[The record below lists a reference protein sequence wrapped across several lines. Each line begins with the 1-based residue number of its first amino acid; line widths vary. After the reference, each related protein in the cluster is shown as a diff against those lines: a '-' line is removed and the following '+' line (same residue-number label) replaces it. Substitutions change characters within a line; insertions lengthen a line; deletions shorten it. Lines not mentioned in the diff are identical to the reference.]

1 MMEQPRILNNR
12 IFYDERGSFSPL
24 SLLELGKEWKQ
35 SNISVNPK
43 KFTLRGLH
51 YQTGETS
58 QAKLVKVIN
67 GKILDFVVDLRI
79 HLRPYNN
86 CQFFEMK
93 SGDELIVPRGFAHG
107 FITLEENTVV
117 QYLVDND
124 YSPNTEGS
132 ILWSSFSDI
141 KKEILKLDS
150 TFDISNIIISQK
162 DLIEKS

>member
-1 MMEQPRILNNR
+1 MEQPRIINNR

-24 SLLELGKEWKQ
+24 SLFELDKEWKQ

-67 GKILDFVVDLRI
+67 GRILDFVVDLRVP
-79 HLRPYNN
+79 LRSYNN

-93 SGDELIVPRGFAHG
+93 GGDELIVPRGFAHG

-124 YSPNTEGS
+124 YSQKTEGS
-132 ILWSSFSDI
+132 LFWSSFPEI
-141 KKEILKLDS
+141 KNEILRIDS
-150 TFDISNIIISQK
+150 TFDEFSIIISEK
-162 DLIEKS
+162 DLVVKS

>member
-1 MMEQPRILNNR
+1 MEEPRIINNR

-24 SLLELGKEWKQ
+24 SLFELDKQWKQ

-51 YQTGETS
+51 YQSGETA
-58 QAKLVKVIN
+58 QAKLIKVIN
-67 GKILDFVVDLRI
+67 GRILDFVVDLRI
-79 HLRPYNN
+79 PLISYNN

-93 SGDELIVPRGFAHG
+93 GGDELIVPRGFAHG
-107 FITLEENTVV
+107 FITLEDNTVV

-124 YSPNTEGS
+124 YSPNNEGS
-132 ILWSSFSDI
+132 LLWSSLPDI

-150 TFDISNIIISQK
+150 TFDISSVIISKK
-162 DLIEKS
+162 DLVGKS

>member
-1 MMEQPRILNNR
+1 MEQPRIINNR

-24 SLLELGKEWKQ
+24 SLFELDKEWKQ
-35 SNISVNPK
+35 SNISMNPK

-51 YQTGETS
+51 YQSGETA
-58 QAKLVKVIN
+58 QAKLIKVIN
-67 GKILDFVVDLRI
+67 GRILDFVVDLRVPF
-79 HLRPYNN
+79 RSYNN
-86 CQFFEMK
+86 CQFFNMK

-107 FITLEENTVV
+107 FITLEDNTVV

-124 YSPNTEGS
+124 YNPKTEGS
-132 ILWSSFSDI
+132 LLWSSFPEI
-141 KKEILKLDS
+141 KNEILKLDG

>member
-1 MMEQPRILNNR
+1 MEQPRIINNR

-24 SLLELGKEWKQ
+24 SLFELDKEWKQ

-51 YQTGETS
+51 YQSGETA
-58 QAKLVKVIN
+58 QAKLIKVIN
-67 GKILDFVVDLRI
+67 GRILDFVMDLRI
-79 HLRPYNN
+79 PLRTYNN
-86 CQFFEMK
+86 CQFFDMK
-93 SGDELIVPRGFAHG
+93 AGDELIVPRGFAHG

-124 YSPNTEGS
+124 YSQKTEGS
-132 ILWSSFSDI
+132 LLWSSFPEI
-141 KKEILKLDS
+141 KNEILRLDS

-162 DLIEKS
+162 DLVEKS

>member
-1 MMEQPRILNNR
+1 MEQPRIINNR
-12 IFYDERGSFSPL
+12 KFYDERGSFSPL
-24 SLLELGKEWKQ
+24 SLFELDKEWKQ

-51 YQTGETS
+51 YQSGETA
-58 QAKLVKVIN
+58 QAKLIKVIN
-67 GKILDFVVDLRI
+67 GRILDFVVDLRVPF
-79 HLRPYNN
+79 RSYDN

-107 FITLEENTVV
+107 FITLEDNTVV

-124 YSPNTEGS
+124 YNPKTEGS
-132 ILWSSFSDI
+132 LLWSSFPEI
-141 KKEILKLDS
+141 KNETLRLDS

-162 DLIEKS
+162 DLVEKS

>member
-1 MMEQPRILNNR
+1 MEQPRIINNR

-24 SLLELGKEWKQ
+24 SLFELDKEWQQ

-51 YQTGETS
+51 YQSEETA
-58 QAKLVKVIN
+58 QAKLIKVIN
-67 GKILDFVVDLRI
+67 GRILDFVVDLRVP
-79 HLRPYNN
+79 LRSYNN

-93 SGDELIVPRGFAHG
+93 GGDELIVPRGFAHG

-124 YSPNTEGS
+124 YNPNTEGS
-132 ILWSSFSDI
+132 LLWSSFPEI
-141 KKEILKLDS
+141 KNETLRLDS

-162 DLIEKS
+162 DLVEKS

>member
-1 MMEQPRILNNR
+1 MEQPRIINNR

-24 SLLELGKEWKQ
+24 SLFELDKEWKQ

-51 YQTGETS
+51 YQSGETA
-58 QAKLVKVIN
+58 QAKLIKVIN
-67 GKILDFVVDLRI
+67 GRILDFVVDLRGDF
-79 HLRPYNN
+79 RTYNN

-107 FITLEENTVV
+107 FITLEHNTVV

-124 YSPNTEGS
+124 YSPSTEGS
-132 ILWSSFSDI
+132 LVWSTFPEI
-141 KKEILKLDS
+141 EREILRLDS
-150 TFDISNIIISQK
+150 TFDESNIIISEK
-162 DLIEKS
+162 DLIVKS

>member
-1 MMEQPRILNNR
+1 MEQPRIINNR

-24 SLLELGKEWKQ
+24 SLFELDKEWKQ
-35 SNISVNPK
+35 SNISMNPK

-67 GKILDFVVDLRI
+67 GRILDFVLDLRI
-79 HLRPYNN
+79 PLKSYNN

-93 SGDELIVPRGFAHG
+93 VGDELIVPKGFAHG

-124 YSPNTEGS
+124 YNPKTEGS
-132 ILWSSFSDI
+132 LLWSSFSEI
-141 KKEILKLDS
+141 KNEILRLDS

-162 DLIEKS
+162 DLVEKS

>member
-1 MMEQPRILNNR
+1 MEQPRIIKNR

-24 SLLELGKEWKQ
+24 SLFELDKEWKQ

-58 QAKLVKVIN
+58 QSKLVKVIN
-67 GKILDFVVDLRI
+67 GRILDFVVDLRI
-79 HLRPYNN
+79 PLRPYNN

-93 SGDELIVPRGFAHG
+93 GGDELIVPRGFAHG
-107 FITLEENTVV
+107 FITLEENTII

-124 YSPNTEGS
+124 YSPKTEGS
-132 ILWSSFSDI
+132 LLWSSLPDI
-141 KKEILKLDS
+141 RNEILKLDS
-150 TFDISNIIISQK
+150 TFEVSNIIISEK
-162 DLIEKS
+162 DLVEKS

>member
-1 MMEQPRILNNR
+1 MEQPRIINNR

-24 SLLELGKEWKQ
+24 SLFELDKEWKQ

-51 YQTGETS
+51 YQSEETA

-79 HLRPYNN
+79 PLRSYNN

-93 SGDELIVPRGFAHG
+93 GGDELIVPRGFAHG
-107 FITLEENTVV
+107 FITLEENTIV

-124 YSPNTEGS
+124 YSPKTEGS
-132 ILWSSFSDI
+132 LLWSSFSEI
-141 KKEILKLDS
+141 KNEILRLDS
-150 TFDISNIIISQK
+150 TFDESSIIISEK
-162 DLIEKS
+162 DLVVKS

>member
-1 MMEQPRILNNR
+1 MEQPRIINNR

-24 SLLELGKEWKQ
+24 SLFELDKEWKQ

-51 YQTGETS
+51 YQSEETA
-58 QAKLVKVIN
+58 QAKLIKVIN
-67 GKILDFVVDLRI
+67 GRILDFVVDLRVP
-79 HLRPYNN
+79 LRSYNN

-93 SGDELIVPRGFAHG
+93 GGDELIVPRGFAHG

-124 YSPNTEGS
+124 YNPNTEGS
-132 ILWSSFSDI
+132 LLWSSFPEI
-141 KKEILKLDS
+141 KNEILKLDG

>member
-1 MMEQPRILNNR
+1 MEQPRIINNR

-24 SLLELGKEWKQ
+24 SLFELNKEWKQ

-67 GKILDFVVDLRI
+67 GRILDFVVDLRI

-93 SGDELIVPRGFAHG
+93 GGDELIVPRGFAHG

-124 YSPNTEGS
+124 YNPNTEGS
-132 ILWSSFSDI
+132 ILWTSFSDI

-150 TFDISNIIISQK
+150 TFDISSVIISKK
-162 DLIEKS
+162 DLVEKS

>member
-1 MMEQPRILNNR
+1 MEQPRIINNR

-24 SLLELGKEWKQ
+24 SLFELDKEWKQ

-51 YQTGETS
+51 YQSGETA
-58 QAKLVKVIN
+58 QAKLIKVIN
-67 GKILDFVVDLRI
+67 GRILDFVVDLRVSF
-79 HLRPYNN
+79 RSYDN

-107 FITLEENTVV
+107 FITLEDNTVV

-124 YSPNTEGS
+124 YSPNNEGS
-132 ILWSSFSDI
+132 LLWSSLPDI

-150 TFDISNIIISQK
+150 TFDISNIIISEK
-162 DLIEKS
+162 DLVEKS

>member
-1 MMEQPRILNNR
+1 MEQPRIINNR

-24 SLLELGKEWKQ
+24 SLFELDKEWKQ

-67 GKILDFVVDLRI
+67 GRILDFVVDLRI

-93 SGDELIVPRGFAHG
+93 GGDELIVPRGFAHG

-124 YSPNTEGS
+124 YNPNTEGS
-132 ILWSSFSDI
+132 ILWTSFSDI

-150 TFDISNIIISQK
+150 TFDISSVIISKK
-162 DLIEKS
+162 DLVEKS

>member
-1 MMEQPRILNNR
+1 MEQPRIINNR

-24 SLLELGKEWKQ
+24 SLFELDKEWKQ

-51 YQTGETS
+51 YQSGETS

-67 GKILDFVVDLRI
+67 GRILDFVVDLRI
-79 HLRPYNN
+79 PLRTYNN

-93 SGDELIVPRGFAHG
+93 GGDELIVPRGFAHG
-107 FITLEENTVV
+107 FITLEDNTVI

-124 YSPNTEGS
+124 YNPKTEGS
-132 ILWSSFSDI
+132 LLWSSFPDI
-141 KKEILKLDS
+141 KNEILRLDS
-150 TFDISNIIISQK
+150 TFDDSSIIISEK
-162 DLIEKS
+162 DLVVKS

>member
-1 MMEQPRILNNR
+1 MEQPRIINNR

-24 SLLELGKEWKQ
+24 SLFELDKEWKQ

-51 YQTGETS
+51 YQSEETA
-58 QAKLVKVIN
+58 QAKLIKVIN
-67 GKILDFVVDLRI
+67 GRILDFVVDLRVP
-79 HLRPYNN
+79 LRSYNN

-93 SGDELIVPRGFAHG
+93 GGDELIVPRGFAHG

-124 YSPNTEGS
+124 YNPKTEGS
-132 ILWSSFSDI
+132 LLWSSFPEI
-141 KKEILKLDS
+141 KNEILKLDG

>member
-1 MMEQPRILNNR
+1 MEQPRIINNR

-24 SLLELGKEWKQ
+24 SLFELNKEWKQ

-67 GKILDFVVDLRI
+67 GKILDFVVDLRVP
-79 HLRPYNN
+79 LRPYNN

-93 SGDELIVPRGFAHG
+93 GGDELIVPRGFAHG
-107 FITLEENTVV
+107 FITLEENTIV

-132 ILWSSFSDI
+132 ILWTSFSDI

-150 TFDISNIIISQK
+150 TFDISSVIISKK
-162 DLIEKS
+162 DLVEKS

>member
-1 MMEQPRILNNR
+1 MEQPRIINNR

-24 SLLELGKEWKQ
+24 SLFELDKEWKQ

-67 GKILDFVVDLRI
+67 GKILDFVVNLRVP
-79 HLRPYNN
+79 LKTYNN

-93 SGDELIVPRGFAHG
+93 GGDELIIPKGFAHG
-107 FITLEENTVV
+107 FITLEDNTVV

-124 YSPNTEGS
+124 YNPNTEGS
-132 ILWSSFSDI
+132 LSWCSFAEI
-141 KKEILKLDS
+141 KNEILRLDS
-150 TFDISNIIISQK
+150 TFDDSNIIISEK
-162 DLIEKS
+162 DLFVKS

>member
-1 MMEQPRILNNR
+1 MEQPRIINNR

-24 SLLELGKEWKQ
+24 SLFELDKEWKQ

-51 YQTGETS
+51 YQSGETA
-58 QAKLVKVIN
+58 QAKLIKVIN
-67 GKILDFVVDLRI
+67 GRILDFVVDLRVPF
-79 HLRPYNN
+79 RSYNN

-93 SGDELIVPRGFAHG
+93 GGDELIVPRGFAHG
-107 FITLEENTVV
+107 FITLEDNTVV

-124 YSPNTEGS
+124 YNPKTEGS
-132 ILWSSFSDI
+132 LLWSSFPEI
-141 KKEILKLDS
+141 KNETLRLDS

-162 DLIEKS
+162 DLVEKS

>member
-1 MMEQPRILNNR
+1 MEQPRIINNR

-24 SLLELGKEWKQ
+24 SLFELDKEWKQ

-51 YQTGETS
+51 YQSGETA
-58 QAKLVKVIN
+58 QAKLIKVIN
-67 GKILDFVVDLRI
+67 GRILDFVVDLRVPF
-79 HLRPYNN
+79 RSYNN
-86 CQFFEMK
+86 CQFFNMK

-107 FITLEENTVV
+107 FITLEDNTVV

-124 YSPNTEGS
+124 YNPKTEGS
-132 ILWSSFSDI
+132 LLWSSFPEI
-141 KKEILKLDS
+141 KNETLRLDS

-162 DLIEKS
+162 DLVEKS

>member
-1 MMEQPRILNNR
+1 MEQPRIINNR

-24 SLLELGKEWKQ
+24 SLFELDKEWKQ

-51 YQTGETS
+51 YQSEETA
-58 QAKLVKVIN
+58 QAKLIKVIN
-67 GKILDFVVDLRI
+67 GRILDFVVDLRVP
-79 HLRPYNN
+79 LKPYNN

-93 SGDELIVPRGFAHG
+93 GGDELIVPRGFAHG
-107 FITLEENTVV
+107 FITLEDNTVV

-124 YSPNTEGS
+124 YNPKTEGS
-132 ILWSSFSDI
+132 LLWSSFPEI
-141 KKEILKLDS
+141 KNEILKLDS

-162 DLIEKS
+162 DLVEKS

>member
-1 MMEQPRILNNR
+1 MEQPRIINNR

-24 SLLELGKEWKQ
+24 SLFELDKEWKQ

-51 YQTGETS
+51 YQSGETA
-58 QAKLVKVIN
+58 QAKLIKVIN
-67 GKILDFVVDLRI
+67 GRILDFVVDLRVPF
-79 HLRPYNN
+79 RSYDN

-124 YSPNTEGS
+124 YNPNTEGS
-132 ILWSSFSDI
+132 LLWSSFPEI
-141 KKEILKLDS
+141 KNETLRLDS

-162 DLIEKS
+162 DLVEKS

>member
-1 MMEQPRILNNR
+1 
-12 IFYDERGSFSPL
+12 
-24 SLLELGKEWKQ
+24 
-35 SNISVNPK
+35 
-43 KFTLRGLH
+43 
-51 YQTGETS
+51 
-58 QAKLVKVIN
+58 
-67 GKILDFVVDLRI
+67 
-79 HLRPYNN
+79 
-86 CQFFEMK
+86 MK

>member
-1 MMEQPRILNNR
+1 MEEPRIINNR

-24 SLLELGKEWKQ
+24 SLFELDKEWKQ

-51 YQTGETS
+51 YQSGETA
-58 QAKLVKVIN
+58 QAKLIKVIN
-67 GKILDFVVDLRI
+67 GRILDFVVDLRVPF
-79 HLRPYNN
+79 RSYDN

-107 FITLEENTVV
+107 FITLEDNTVV

-124 YSPNTEGS
+124 YNPKTEGS
-132 ILWSSFSDI
+132 LLWSSFPEI
-141 KKEILKLDS
+141 KNEILKLDG

>member
-1 MMEQPRILNNR
+1 MEQPRIINNR

-24 SLLELGKEWKQ
+24 SLFELDKEWKQ

-67 GKILDFVVDLRI
+67 GRILDFVVDLRVP
-79 HLRPYNN
+79 LRSYNN

-93 SGDELIVPRGFAHG
+93 GGDELIVPRDFAHG

-124 YSPNTEGS
+124 YSQKTEGS
-132 ILWSSFSDI
+132 LFWSSFPEI
-141 KKEILKLDS
+141 RNEILRLDS
-150 TFDISNIIISQK
+150 TFDEFSIIISEK
-162 DLIEKS
+162 DLVVKS

>member
-1 MMEQPRILNNR
+1 MEQPRIINNR

-24 SLLELGKEWKQ
+24 SLFELDKEWKQ

-51 YQTGETS
+51 YQSEETA
-58 QAKLVKVIN
+58 QAKLIKVIN
-67 GKILDFVVDLRI
+67 GRILDFVVDLRVP
-79 HLRPYNN
+79 LRSYNH

-93 SGDELIVPRGFAHG
+93 GGDELIVPRGFAHG

-124 YSPNTEGS
+124 YNPNTEGS
-132 ILWSSFSDI
+132 LLWSSFPEI
-141 KKEILKLDS
+141 KNETLRLDS

-162 DLIEKS
+162 DLVEKS

>member
-1 MMEQPRILNNR
+1 MEQPRIIKNR

-24 SLLELGKEWKQ
+24 SLFELDKEWKQ

-51 YQTGETS
+51 YQSGETA
-58 QAKLVKVIN
+58 QAKLIKVIN
-67 GKILDFVVDLRI
+67 GRILDFVVDLRI
-79 HLRPYNN
+79 PLISYNN

-93 SGDELIVPRGFAHG
+93 GGDELIVPRGFAHG

-124 YSPNTEGS
+124 YNPKTEGS
-132 ILWSSFSDI
+132 LLWSSFPEI
-141 KKEILKLDS
+141 KNEILKLDS
-150 TFDISNIIISQK
+150 TFDISNIIISEK
-162 DLIEKS
+162 DLVEKS

>member
-1 MMEQPRILNNR
+1 MEQPRIINNR

-24 SLLELGKEWKQ
+24 SLFELDKEWKQ
-35 SNISVNPK
+35 SNISMNPK

-51 YQTGETS
+51 YQSGETA
-58 QAKLVKVIN
+58 QAKLIKVIN
-67 GKILDFVVDLRI
+67 GRILDFVVDLRVPF
-79 HLRPYNN
+79 RSYNN

-93 SGDELIVPRGFAHG
+93 GGDELIVPRGFAHG

-124 YSPNTEGS
+124 YNPNTEGS
-132 ILWSSFSDI
+132 LLWSSFPEI
-141 KKEILKLDS
+141 KNETLRLDS

-162 DLIEKS
+162 DLVEKS